1 MDDQLFGR
9 VGEVGDDSIA
19 SDFNV
24 RVDDGRGSLLTENVD
39 QTVLKEELVT
49 SLHVRV
55 GKGKV
60 TFGGV
65 TYVPAWISQM
75 QMRLSQPALIWKQWH
90 SDA

>member
-39 QTVLKEELVT
+39 QTVLKRRARDVTACARWEEKCCLWSSHLRAGLNIPDADASVPT
-49 SLHVRV
+49 STDLKTV
-55 GKGKV
+55 
-60 TFGGV
+60 
-65 TYVPAWISQM
+65 S
-75 QMRLSQPALIWKQWH
+75 L
-90 SDA
+90 

>member
-9 VGEVGDDSIA
+9 VGKVSDDAIA
-19 SDFNV
+19 GDFNV

-65 TYVPAWISQM
+65 TYVPA
-75 QMRLSQPALIWKQWH
+75 
-90 SDA
+90 

>member
-9 VGEVGDDSIA
+9 VSEVGDDSIA

-39 QTVLKEELVT
+39 KTVLKEKLVT

-55 GKGKV
+55 GKRKISSGQ
-60 TFGGV
+60 V
-65 TYVPAWISQM
+65 TYVPA
-75 QMRLSQPALIWKQWH
+75 
-90 SDA
+90 